1 MFFEEDFIEHMEK
14 KYGKRQQQCR
24 EGSKGSLTSKISR
37 FGFGVPEKCTSELIL
52 GPYRGNKG
60 YVDVIDARKLIESG
74 VTTWEDNCR
83 SLKDQRHPRRYG
95 ISSAAHFFHALGPWS
110 VQPGERETVQTLR
123 SPSAVNIYRQPSSPE
138 LRLPISRRQ
147 LTASVSCAALTSGGS
162 GIIGAVARRRVI
174 LFWTPEYW
182 YRPQAAAAAYRWH
195 TWRIFVIL
203 KISYLLPDVNF
214 RMRN

>member
-1 MFFEEDFIEHMEK
+1 MLFEEDFVEHVEK
-14 KYGKRQQQCR
+14 KYGKCQQQCR
-24 EGSKGSLTSKISR
+24 EGPKASKISR
-37 FGFGVPEKCTSELIL
+37 FGLGVPEKCNSELIL
-52 GPYRGNKG
+52 GPYRGDRG
-60 YVDVIDARKLIESG
+60 YTGVDARKLIESG

-95 ISSAAHFFHALGPWS
+95 FSSAAHFFHALGPWS

-123 SPSAVNIYRQPSSPE
+123 SPSAVNIRRQPSNPE

-162 GIIGAVARRRVI
+162 NIIGAVTRERVI

-182 YRPQAAAAAYRWH
+182 YRPQAAAAAYR
-195 TWRIFVIL
+195 
-203 KISYLLPDVNF
+203 
-214 RMRN
+214 